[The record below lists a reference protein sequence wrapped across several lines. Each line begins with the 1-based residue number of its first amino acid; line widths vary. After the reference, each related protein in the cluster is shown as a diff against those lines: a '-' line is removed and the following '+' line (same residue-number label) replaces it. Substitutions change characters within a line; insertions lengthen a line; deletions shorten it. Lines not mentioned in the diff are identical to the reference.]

1 MANVLVPISIG
12 ELVDKITILKIKLTK
27 ITDATKLKNINK
39 EYEALMSVTKEL
51 GLEME
56 AKEVANLLTVNQELW
71 EIEDDIRDKERDRE
85 FDDEFIRLAR
95 AVYVTNDKRFAAK
108 SAINELFGSDLRE
121 EKSYKKY

>member
-85 FDDEFIRLAR
+85 FDDEFIHLAR